1 MLRQSV
7 NSAATRYI
15 SAGAQ
20 AQASSANN
28 ASQMS
33 QPRMRRDS
41 GCEGTTIAAISGLTA
56 GASIWVAMSAIA
68 KNCRRQTC
76 GNAGQVPGA
85 PRAQSSSVGAGGA
98 GGEFRDHLLQFL
110 LISGLVG
117 VEEGRHPLPEGS
129 GIGLLLRR
137 LDLCG
142 LGAG

>member
-68 KNCRRQTC
+68 KT
-76 GNAGQVPGA
+76 AGAKRAETPGRSPALLARNHHQWVLEVPA
-85 PRAQSSSVGAGGA
+85 ANSAIIFFNSS
-98 GGEFRDHLLQFL
+98 
-110 LISGLVG
+110 
-117 VEEGRHPLPEGS
+117 
-129 GIGLLLRR
+129 
-137 LDLCG
+137 
-142 LGAG
+142 